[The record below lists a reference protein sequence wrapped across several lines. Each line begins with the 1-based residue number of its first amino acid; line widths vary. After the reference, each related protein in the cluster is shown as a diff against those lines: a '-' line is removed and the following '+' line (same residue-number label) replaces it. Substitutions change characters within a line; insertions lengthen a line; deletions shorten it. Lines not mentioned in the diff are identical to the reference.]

1 MHPLLNLLT
10 KLKKTSVLNTTRKSL
25 MRDMILTEIAQKEGV
40 RVDELLRLHRQEGS
54 KHSFLEKINVVCNRM
69 PITIIMSI
77 VVLLGGGTSF
87 AAERAK
93 PGDILYPVKVHV
105 NEEVRAAVSFSEE
118 GKALWETRRAE
129 RRLEEAAA
137 LTEENAMNAETR
149 AELEA
154 RFKAHAE
161 RIEERIKKME
171 ERGDTENAEEL
182 ATRFEASL
190 KAHEAVLVALRARA
204 EITEETKTEVR
215 SVIEHILTK
224 TKSAAET
231 RTRLEGKLLDK
242 GDGTQVEAAAEG
254 RIEASAKILAQTK
267 EYIAK
272 KKEQLGAE
280 ATADAEARLVI
291 AETTLAEARAEL
303 TAKTYEKAF
312 RLASAAARTAHEAKS
327 LIDTRLNIDVKLDL
341 DTRIQVQPTISN
353 LPSSG
358 LEVNTQNSIDSK
370 IDAGMENLNIN
381 GRDRNE
387 TEIKSNGSIKLNIGR

>member
-1 MHPLLNLLT
+1 MKHPFSLFE
-10 KLKKTSVLNTTRKSL
+10 KFKKYTILNTTRKSL
-25 MRDMILTEIAQKEGV
+25 MRDMILTEIAHKEGV

-54 KHSFLEKINVVCNRM
+54 RRSFLEKINVVFNRM

-118 GKALWETRRAE
+118 GKALWEARRAE

-137 LTEENAMNAETR
+137 LTEENAMNAEAR

-161 RIEERIKKME
+161 RIEERIEKME

-204 EITEETKTEVR
+204 EITEETKAEVR
-215 SVIEHILTK
+215 SVIEHILTE
-224 TKSAAET
+224 TKSTAET

-242 GDGTQVEAAAEG
+242 EDGAQVEAAAEG

-267 EYIAK
+267 EHIAK

-291 AETTLAEARAEL
+291 AETTLAEARTEL
-303 TAKTYEKAF
+303 TTKAYEKAF

-358 LEVNTQNSIDSK
+358 FEVNTQNSIDSK
-370 IDAGMENLNIN
+370 IDAGTKNLNIN
-381 GRDRNE
+381 GKNRNE
-387 TEIKSNGSIKLNIGR
+387 IELKSNGGIQLNVGR